1 LKFLFKVFRIF
12 NLFWIIFCAL
22 MVEMTLNKNNMW
34 QTLAQNSSIIQYP
47 SQLLPLLVG
56 GLSFIRV
63 LWLIYVEGRD
73 RVKVEKD
80 SNQARFNRHET
91 MTKPS
96 LGNAYGLGLNFFK
109 ILSPAKQPR
118 EAVIFE
124 AEPSLPPPL
133 KPWHHRYLVA
143 LLPWL
148 SAFEAWKLTD
158 KHDAEVDPERSAP
171 MGASESFP
179 QDLKVEPSSEI
190 R

>member
-1 LKFLFKVFRIF
+1 
-12 NLFWIIFCAL
+12 

-34 QTLAQNSSIIQYP
+34 QTLAQNSTIIQYP

-73 RVKVEKD
+73 RVKEEKD
-80 SNQARFNRHET
+80 NNQRRFNRHET

-96 LGNAYGLGLNFFK
+96 MRNAYGLGLNFFK
-109 ILSPAKQPR
+109 ILSPAKRPR

-124 AEPSLPPPL
+124 AEPSFPQPL

-148 SAFEAWKLTD
+148 SAFESWKLTD
-158 KHDAEVDPERSAP
+158 KNDAEVDAERAART
-171 MGASESFP
+171 GARESFP
-179 QDLKVEPSSEI
+179 QDLKVEPTSEI

>member
-1 LKFLFKVFRIF
+1 
-12 NLFWIIFCAL
+12 

-124 AEPSLPPPL
+124 AESSLPQPL
-133 KPWHHRYLVA
+133 KPRHHRYLVA

-171 MGASESFP
+171 MGTSESFP